1 MSKEFAQSIGD
12 LEIEQRDL
20 DAAAELARRY
30 RLPDDVAIRIVE
42 MASSNDQAYAI
53 AELML

>member
-30 RLPDDVAIRIVE
+30 RLPDDVAIRSVE
-42 MASSNDQAYAI
+42 MASSFDQAFAI
-53 AELML
+53 AELMR